1 MKHSDTRS
9 RIEPR
14 AGLLSIA
21 LVSIATAV
29 VVGPGCVTSGT
40 HDQVVAERDALV
52 VAKRDREE
60 QIRLL
65 RIANKSL
72 DEHVASLV
80 NEREDLLETREELT
94 TDLVTTLNKERA
106 LASTLKSREEEL
118 AVTAAALVSQS
129 KKVDELQGTYEG
141 LVGDLEEEVAKGQVR
156 ISQLRDGLQVGV
168 AQEILFP
175 SGSARLSRQGVEVLK
190 TVAARFADSTYSISV
205 EGHSD
210 NLPITGTLQKRY
222 PSNWELAGARAASVV
237 RLFAV
242 GGVAGARLTAVS
254 RGSTHPAADNSTAEG
269 RARNRRIEIRL
280 RPTGEADV
288 VDVPEAGPG
297 SGS

>member
-1 MKHSDTRS
+1 MAQVATEHSSSSQEKEQSLGRTVRL
-9 RIEPR
+9 
-14 AGLLSIA
+14 GLVQDFKQRLSD
-21 LVSIATAV
+21 VEAV
-29 VVGPGCVTSGT
+29 VVT
-40 HDQVVAERDALV
+40 
-52 VAKRDREE
+52 
-60 QIRLL
+60 
-65 RIANKSL
+65 
-72 DEHVASLV
+72 
-80 NEREDLLETREELT
+80 
-94 TDLVTTLNKERA
+94 
-106 LASTLKSREEEL
+106 
-118 AVTAAALVSQS
+118 
-129 KKVDELQGTYEG
+129 KVEK
-141 LVGDLEEEVAKGQVR
+141 VPVVR

-237 RLFAV
+237 RLFAE
-242 GGVAGARLTAVS
+242 GGVDGVRLTAVS
-254 RGSTHPAADNSTAEG
+254 RGSTRPVADNSSPEG

-280 RPTGEADV
+280 RPMGEADV

-297 SGS
+297 KGS